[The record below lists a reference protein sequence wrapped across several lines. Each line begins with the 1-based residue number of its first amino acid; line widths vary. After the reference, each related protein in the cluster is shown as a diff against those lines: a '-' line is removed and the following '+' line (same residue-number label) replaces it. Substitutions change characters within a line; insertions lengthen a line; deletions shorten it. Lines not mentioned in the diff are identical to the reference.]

1 MGGEASADEKAAI
14 AESLKFLEEV
24 LSEAEAMKNESLV
37 YECLKMTL
45 QVHIQAEDVKQARSV
60 LERLMVL
67 KQDDDELK
75 SDSARINRMET
86 AMSLKKGAGTI
97 ETLQKDL
104 QAANTAQDFATA
116 KEVLASILDLMKN
129 NQVTWDTVRTC
140 KVGKDVGNA
149 MKMGD
154 PDLAAQARKV
164 VQEIQALAQRAG
176 LGL

>member
-1 MGGEASADEKAAI
+1 MGA
-14 AESLKFLEEV
+14 
-24 LSEAEAMKNESLV
+24 
-37 YECLKMTL
+37 
-45 QVHIQAEDVKQARSV
+45 ARSV
-60 LERLMVL
+60 LDKLLAMRPG
-67 KQDDDELK
+67 DDELK
-75 SDSARINRMET
+75 NDSARLNRIE
-86 AMSLKKGAGTI
+86 AALKLKKGANTV

-104 QAANTAQDFATA
+104 QAAVTAQD
-116 KEVLASILDLMKN
+116 KEKCTEILASLLNMMKN
-129 NQVTWDTVRTC
+129 NQVTWDSVRTC